1 MQLESNQRFSSSLIA
16 VHISEPLGAMGR
28 VCLAG
33 ARGDHLTTVSN
44 HGGGGGRDNTSV
56 DFIVLWYFTYT
67 TDAMHILMTNVTHLC
82 TIIA

>member
-44 HGGGGGRDNTSV
+44 HGGGGDET
-56 DFIVLWYFTYT
+56 
-67 TDAMHILMTNVTHLC
+67 
-82 TIIA
+82 